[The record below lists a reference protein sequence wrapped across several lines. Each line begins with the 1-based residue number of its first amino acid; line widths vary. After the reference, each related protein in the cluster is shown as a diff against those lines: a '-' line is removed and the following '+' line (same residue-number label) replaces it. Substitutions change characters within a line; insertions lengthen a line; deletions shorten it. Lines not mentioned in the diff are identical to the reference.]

1 MKTFAYYDDNNI
13 PRIGIE
19 TDQGFFDFSR
29 IWEFFKDYKGLRQ
42 ASPVHF
48 LQVMIENDY
57 FSLQTFQEVLEIVT
71 DFRSLDDVRLKE
83 PIRYSVPVSRPP
95 KILCLGRNY
104 RAHAEEWGSQVPD
117 SPIVF
122 SKLSSALLAHH
133 GRIEIP
139 AKTGRVDHELE
150 LAVVI
155 GKQGK
160 RIKAEDAMQY
170 IAGYTIAND
179 VTARDR
185 QLQDM
190 KKSYPWTISKSYD
203 TFCPLGPYLVP
214 RDAIDDPHQLEM
226 ELSVNDK
233 VKQKANTRDM
243 IFKIP
248 EIIAYISYHITLTP
262 GDIICTGTPE
272 GTLPIVPGDTI
283 IAKIDKLGMLENSV
297 IEN

>member
-1 MKTFAYYDDNNI
+1 MKTFAYYDDANI

-19 TDQGFFDFSR
+19 TESGVFDFSR

-42 ASPVHF
+42 ATALHF
-48 LQVMIENDY
+48 IQVMIENDY
-57 FSLQTFQEVLEIVT
+57 YSFQTFQEVLEIVA
-71 DFRSLDDVRLKE
+71 DFRSLEDVRLRE
-83 PIRYSVPVSRPP
+83 PIRYDVPVARPP

-122 SKLSSALLAHH
+122 SKLPSSLLPHR
-133 GRIEIP
+133 GQIEIP
-139 AKTGRVDHELE
+139 RGSGRIDHELE
-150 LAVVI
+150 LALVI
-155 GKQGK
+155 GKKGK
-160 RIKAEDAMQY
+160 RISAEKATDY

-179 VTARDR
+179 ITARDR

-203 TFCPLGPYLVP
+203 TFCPCGPFLIPKDV
-214 RDAIDDPHQLEM
+214 INDPHQLNM
-226 ELSVNDK
+226 ELNVNGTT
-233 VKQKANTRDM
+233 KQKANTRDM

-248 EIIAYISYHITLTP
+248 EIIAYISYHITLNP

-272 GTLPIVPGDTI
+272 GTLPIVAGDRIT
-283 IAKIDKLGMLENSV
+283 AKIDHLGVLENPV
-297 IEN
+297 VER